1 MYCILWKPKQ
11 KYVSSYK
18 GLSVLKAISAYFST
32 LLSNCISP
40 ICRHKPPFVVVPSSQ
55 IKGMEENKGFSDKFL
70 DVPLIYVTSLLCNNY
85 LTLLYLPHFVIKM
98 PHFVVDVPF
107 CSRDFLLCSKL
118 HTPFSP
124 IL

>member
-11 KYVSSYK
+11 KYVSSNK
-18 GLSVLKAISAYFST
+18 GLSVLKAISTYFST
-32 LLSNCISP
+32 LFSNCISP
-40 ICRHKPPFVVVPSSQ
+40 ICRHKPPFVPVPSSQ
-55 IKGMEENKGFSDKFL
+55 MKGMGENKGFSDKFL